1 MPAVAVLQAELV
13 MILLSSF
20 VFGLIFGS
28 FLNVLI
34 YRLRNGGRIF
44 FDRSKCPHCKTTLK
58 WHDLVPLL
66 SFAYLYGRC
75 RYCRKKISWQYPL
88 VELASGI
95 VWVLVFYRFWPS
107 WNIIYY
113 IFILSLFLAIAVYD
127 ARWKIIPDRLVY
139 PAIIIVFIYNAFNAN
154 LIVPLF
160 VALSVF
166 LFFFLIYYFSSGRA
180 MGLGDAKLSFL
191 IGLFLNPISSLVA
204 FNLAFIFGAIYAII
218 LLVIGKK
225 SLKSKIALGP
235 FLVLGTIIAFLL
247 DFLINK
253 IFIF

>member
-1 MPAVAVLQAELV
+1 

-75 RYCRKKISWQYPL
+75 RYCRKKISWQYPI
-88 VELASGI
+88 VEILSGLI
-95 VWVLVFYRFWPS
+95 WVGVFYKNFNGNFQFLIS
-107 WNIIYY
+107 NFQYLNLFY
-113 IFILSLFLAIAVYD
+113 EIFILSALLVVAVYD
-127 ARWKIIPDRLVY
+127 ARWKIIPDKIVY

-154 LIVPLF
+154 LIAPLF

-204 FNLAFIFGAIYAII
+204 FNSAFISGAIYAII

-225 SLKSKIALGP
+225 SLESKIALGP
-235 FLVLGTIIAFLL
+235 FLVLGAITAFLL